1 MNTATGRSGPITL
14 AIAGMG
20 GRGQAF
26 ARMAAKL
33 APEVQ
38 LVALADPDITRLAQV
53 ATEFAIA
60 PAMCFAG
67 WQAMADAN
75 LRVDAVIIA
84 TIDREHLAATLAFLA
99 QGCHVLL
106 EKPMAT
112 TLDDCKRIEAAQRAS
127 GRLLSV
133 CHPMRHQSELE
144 AVKRLVD
151 DGAIG
156 RIVSIALMEQVAF
169 WHQAHSY
176 VRGNAANTTRSAPMI
191 LTKSCH
197 DLDWLCHLVGAPAE
211 RLASYGSLT
220 WFTAANAPPGAPARC
235 TDGCPHEAT
244 CTYSALRCYVDTQR
258 RTGWPAAMCSPGDH
272 SREAHLEAVR
282 TGPYGR
288 CVWRCDNDAV
298 DHQIVAM
305 EFPGGITATFT
316 MTGLT
321 TGGGRRLRVHG
332 TLGELTY
339 VQGAGEVLLA
349 TFGVDGLRRIPLAA
363 VQGGHGGGDE
373 RLFQAFIAAIRDNDP
388 ARIVTS
394 AQAALRSHAM
404 AFAAE
409 RSRTERRQVELAELL
424 A

>member
-1 MNTATGRSGPITL
+1 MSTPPARSGPITL

-33 APEVQ
+33 APQVQ
-38 LVALADPDITRLAQV
+38 VVAMADPDTARLAQV
-53 ATEFAIA
+53 ATEFSVA
-60 PAMCFAG
+60 PESCFAG
-67 WQAMADAN
+67 WQAMAEAN
-75 LRVDAVIIA
+75 LRVDAVVIA
-84 TIDREHLAATLAFLA
+84 TIDREHLAATLAFLG

-112 TLDDCKRIEAAQRAS
+112 TLEDCKRIEAAQRAS

-133 CHPMRHQSELE
+133 CHPMRHQSELA
-144 AVKRLVD
+144 AVKSLID

-197 DLDWLCHLVGAPAE
+197 DLDWLCHLIGAPAE
-211 RLASYGSLT
+211 RLSSFGSLT
-220 WFTAANAPPGAPARC
+220 WFTAANAPAGAPARC
-235 TDGCPHEAT
+235 TDGCPHEAS

-258 RTGWPAAMCSPGDH
+258 RSGWPAAMCSPGDH

-298 DHQIVAM
+298 DHQVVAM
-305 EFPGGITATFT
+305 EFPGGISATFT

-339 VQGAGEVLLA
+339 AQGSGEVLVA
-349 TFGVDGLRRIPLAA
+349 TFGIDAVRRMPLDRA
-363 VQGGHGGGDE
+363 QDGHGGGDE
-373 RLFQAFIAAIRDNDP
+373 RLFQAFIAAIRDDDP
-388 ARIVTS
+388 KRIVTS

-409 RSRTERRQVELAELL
+409 RSRTQRRQVELAELL